1 MKRIA
6 LIIALLLLT
15 LTLTAGTAQPMEPD
29 TLSELGEID
38 LQVELAANQRRW
50 AESITISLL
59 TVGSGKPLY
68 AWFGHSALIV
78 SYPSGSSVMYDWG
91 IFDAEQEH
99 FYLNFAR
106 GRMYYY
112 VWASDSAWRIDDALS
127 EGRDVR
133 LVELDLPAEAKWAL
147 ANYLSDHIDGQ
158 GATYLYHFYDDN
170 CATRIRD
177 IIDVATQGAFGRWA
191 KAQSTGASTRALTD
205 PYMLHRPLVTWVLS
219 ALQGRRVDRIESRWD
234 AMFLPLEL
242 EDAVLDFR
250 AEDGSSLV
258 KATTMLADG
267 QGPTVV
273 QRSATSAALALS
285 LSLAL
290 LLLLLSQLA
299 PGAKKIILGL
309 SYLALAVIGTLLL
322 FMMCY
327 SDMDMT
333 YGNVNILILNPLL
346 FIPAFALLFSRRE
359 TSILAAIFAVVTAL
373 LLAGRLLLPAIF
385 VQNNLTTLV
394 VLLPLY
400 LSGAAF
406 ERRRDREARKRPL
419 LETAGGE
426 TGREA

>member
-1 MKRIA
+1 MKRICLTTA
-6 LIIALLLLT
+6 LTLLT
-15 LTLTAGTAQPMEPD
+15 LALAAGTAQPIKPD
-29 TLSELGEID
+29 TLAELGAID

-50 AESITISLL
+50 AEEISISLL

-78 SYPSGSSVMYDWG
+78 TLPNGSSVMYDWG
-91 IFDAEQEH
+91 IFDSEQEH

-112 VWASDSAWRIDDALS
+112 VWASDSAWRINDALS

-147 ANYLSDHIDGQ
+147 ASYLGTHIDGE

-177 IIDVATQGAFGRWA
+177 IIDVATAGGFARWA
-191 KAQSTGASTRALTD
+191 KARSTGLSTRELTD
-205 PYMLHRPLVTWVLS
+205 PFMLHRPLVTWVLS
-219 ALQGRRVDRIESRWD
+219 TLQGRRVDRIENRWD

-242 EDAVLDFR
+242 EAALLDYR
-250 AEDGSSLV
+250 APDGSSLV
-258 KATTMLADG
+258 KNTTILAEG

-273 QRSATSAALALS
+273 RRSSISIAVALS
-285 LSLAL
+285 LSLTL
-290 LLLLLSQLA
+290 MLLLLSLLS
-299 PGAKKIILGL
+299 PRAKKIVLGFL
-309 SYLALAVIGTLLL
+309 YLALAIIGTLLL

-333 YGNVNILILNPLL
+333 YRNVNILILNPLL

-359 TSILAAIFAVVTAL
+359 KSVLATIFALLTML
-373 LLAGRLLLPAIF
+373 LLAGRLLLPSLF
-385 VQNNLTTLV
+385 VQDNLATLV
-394 VLLPLY
+394 VALPLY

-406 ERRRDREARKRPL
+406 QRRSDREAR
-419 LETAGGE
+419 
-426 TGREA
+426 